1 MALAEIIF
9 TQLATRIPKDLH
21 REVKQQCVAD
31 DTSVMA
37 FVTAALQQ
45 FLAQRKSRS
54 KKSA

>member
-1 MALAEIIF
+1 MADEIYV
-9 TQLATRIPKDLH
+9 QLATRIPKALH

-37 FVTAALQQ
+37 FVTAALQM
-45 FLAQRKSRS
+45 FLAQCKSK

>member
-45 FLAQRKSRS
+45 FLAQRKAK

>member
-1 MALAEIIF
+1 MADEIYV
-9 TQLATRIPKDLH
+9 QLATRIPKSLH

>member
-1 MALAEIIF
+1 MADEIYV
-9 TQLATRIPKDLH
+9 QLATRIPKSLH

-37 FVTAALQQ
+37 FVTAALQM
-45 FLAQRKSRS
+45 FLAQRKSK

>member
-45 FLAQRKSRS
+45 FLAQRKSK